1 MITKPLLFAMIVS
14 ICVGSGLAWL
24 DLKTLA
30 DPSAEKK
37 IDFNQVFADATPQ
50 GELNSS
56 FRDQLRRLGWN
67 VIITARNASSQS
79 FTTGTVN
86 RAHKSDRFLNV
97 KSVLLEPMLL
107 PYCEPVASRLVD
119 PVLSRIV
126 GHCDA

>member
-67 VIITARNASSQS
+67 VIITAGNASSQS

-86 RAHKSDRFLNV
+86 RADKSDRFLNV